1 MVSRLIQCIYALT
14 VALVLGVVLLIA
26 SPDVANAQE
35 ADSTTA
41 APGKERTASDRV
53 VVSPGDSLWSISES
67 RLGNSATLPRIAD
80 GVDQIYLLNR
90 EQIGADPD
98 LISPGQ
104 ELVLPPSLKTEPRKV
119 YRPAGPN
126 AAQGEAG
133 AEVPAGPRAAGTK
146 TAKAKPDAADKATLK
161 VNPKVTLPDAAQAAP
176 APAARVLTSDGPSR
190 SPVASFP
197 RSLSSQ
203 VASGASSTASALAG
217 YYADIREDV
226 NGRWLLGLATIA
238 LGLLAASL
246 VARKLFAETKRNVSD
261 AEAWRP
267 YYSPLLVQPTAQRE
281 DASARREGSREE
293 DSREVPE
300 KPAATEPGPNQRPSG
315 IEASAPENDTNR
327 VGLVG
332 MARSKQRPV
341 RGRRA
346 ARVVRAAKRSLRRRF
361 AAGAYTPG
369 VRRSLRVTR
378 IREGSRT

>member
-1 MVSRLIQCIYALT
+1 MQCIYALT
-14 VALVLGVVLLIA
+14 VALALGVVLLIA
-26 SPDVANAQE
+26 SPGVANAQE
-35 ADSTTA
+35 AHSTTA
-41 APGKERTASDRV
+41 APGKERAASDRV

-67 RLGNSATLPRIAD
+67 RLGKSATLPRIAA

-119 YRPAGPN
+119 NRTAGPN
-126 AAQGEAG
+126 AAQGETGAEEAR
-133 AEVPAGPRAAGTK
+133 AEVPADPGATGTK
-146 TAKAKPDAADKATLK
+146 TAKAKPDAADKAT
-161 VNPKVTLPDAAQAAP
+161 PKVTLPDAAQAAP

-190 SPVASFP
+190 SPVASFL
-197 RSLSSQ
+197 RSLSSP

-217 YYADIREDV
+217 YYADIREDA

-267 YYSPLLVQPTAQRE
+267 YYSPLLVQPTAQQE

-315 IEASAPENDTNR
+315 IETPAPENDTNR

-332 MARSKQRPV
+332 IARSKQRPA
-341 RGRRA
+341 RIRRA
-346 ARVVRAAKRSLRRRF
+346 ARAARRLPRRRL
-361 AAGAYTPG
+361 APGAYNPEG
-369 VRRSLRVTR
+369 RRSLRAAR
-378 IREGSRT
+378 IREKGRT